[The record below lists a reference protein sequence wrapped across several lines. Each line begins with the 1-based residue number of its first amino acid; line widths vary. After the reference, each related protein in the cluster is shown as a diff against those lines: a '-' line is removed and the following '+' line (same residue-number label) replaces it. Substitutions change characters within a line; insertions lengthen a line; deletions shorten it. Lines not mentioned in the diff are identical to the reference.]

1 MSVLL
6 IADCRRKEQHVS
18 KLLIRNNYP
27 MRFFKCPKY
36 KQTRIPLTSLPTEEA
51 IKCCEEMSALPGH
64 SLENFDPEE
73 NSLRAVCTNS
83 SMSQN

>member
-1 MSVLL
+1 MSELL
-6 IADCRRKEQHVS
+6 IADWRRKEQRVS

-27 MRFFKCPKY
+27 MRFCKCPKY

-51 IKCCEEMSALPGH
+51 IKRWEEMPCLH
-64 SLENFDPEE
+64 SLDYFDQEE